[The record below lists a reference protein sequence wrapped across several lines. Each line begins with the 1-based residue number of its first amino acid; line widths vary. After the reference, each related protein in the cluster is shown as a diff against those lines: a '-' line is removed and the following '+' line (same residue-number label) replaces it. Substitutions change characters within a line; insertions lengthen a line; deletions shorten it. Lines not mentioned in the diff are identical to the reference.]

1 MTSVLSRARMKALLR
16 DLNDELARLGV
27 MGEISLVGGAV
38 MCLVMEARMSTR
50 DVYAFLHPAA
60 IIRML
65 ARRVVDRSDDGIP
78 PDWLNDGVKGFLS
91 PNGVF
96 DDWIEMSNLRVMTAC
111 PEYLLAMKCMAMR
124 LGADS
129 QDIADIRFLMKHLD
143 LGTSNEARDMV
154 AKYYPVDRIPRRRST
169 LWMTCSTEILA
180 SQETGF
186 QSGSRLLA

>member
-65 ARRVVDRSDDGIP
+65 ARRLVDRSDDGIP

-91 PNGVF
+91 PNRVF
-96 DDWIEMSNLRVMTAC
+96 DGNYMREPLAQLLRFGRALQAFGFRQGRGTGSGGC
-111 PEYLLAMKCMAMR
+111 PGR
-124 LGADS
+124 LHEPKYGGMP
-129 QDIADIRFLMKHLD
+129 Q
-143 LGTSNEARDMV
+143 MV
-154 AKYYPVDRIPRRRST
+154 ALRAPSAHGWPRRPLRRLIPNQINNVPRT
-169 LWMTCSTEILA
+169 KTEHHA
-180 SQETGF
+180 V
-186 QSGSRLLA
+186 